1 MDLSKYTAITADSR
15 QCRPG
20 CLFVAEKGTQVDGHR
35 FIGAAIAAGAT
46 AVVCEHLPEDAAAHP
61 EVDWVVVENS
71 AIALGELASQ
81 FYGNPSSKL
90 TLIGVTGTN
99 GKTTIATLLY
109 RMASLSGMKAG
120 LISTVENRVADKVIP
135 ATHTTPDTVQLQRL
149 LAQMVEEG
157 CSFCA
162 MEVSSHAAHQHR
174 IAGLTFAGGIF
185 TNLTRDHLDYHK
197 TFANYLA
204 AKKSFFDM
212 LPPSAFAL
220 ANADD
225 RNGAVMMQN
234 TAAARHTYAV
244 ANVAD
249 YMGRMEEDCLGAMVM
264 DFDGRTDS
272 PVHTAFTGAFN
283 ASNLTA
289 VYAAWRLLGH
299 SFMDTC
305 LLISMLQPVAG
316 RMQTLATPS
325 GVTAVVDYAHTPDA
339 LENTL
344 KALAESISPGARIFT
359 VVGCGGD
366 RDAGKRPQMAGIA
379 CRLSHKVVITSD
391 NPRSEDPAQ
400 IAAQMMAGVPEAA
413 LGNVTVELDR
423 AKAIRLAL
431 GAASKGDA
439 VLIAGKGHEDYQI
452 IGTERHHFS
461 DIEQVK
467 AFIEL

>member
-20 CLFVAEKGTQVDGHR
+20 CIFVAEKGTQVDGHR
-35 FIGAAIAAGAT
+35 FIGAAIAAGAA
-46 AVVCEHLPEDAAAHP
+46 AVVCEQLPADSDSYP
-61 EVDWVVVENS
+61 QVDWLVVENS
-71 AIALGELASQ
+71 AIALGQMASE

-109 RMASLSGMKAG
+109 HMATLSGQKAG
-120 LISTVENRVADKVIP
+120 LLSTVENRIADTVIP
-135 ATHTTPDTVQLQRL
+135 ATHTTPDPVQLQQL
-149 LAQMVEEG
+149 LARMVEEG
-157 CSFCA
+157 CTFCA

-234 TAAARHTYAV
+234 TAASRHTFAV
-244 ANVAD
+244 CNVAD
-249 YMGRMEEDCLGAMVM
+249 YMGKMEEDCLGAMIM
-264 DFDGRTDS
+264 DFDGQTS
-272 PVHTAFTGAFN
+272 CPVHTAFTGAFN

-289 VYAAWRLLGH
+289 VYAAWRILGH
-299 SFMDTC
+299 NFMDTC

-316 RMQTLATPS
+316 RMQTVTTGA

-344 KALAESISPGARIFT
+344 KALSESITPGADIIT

-366 RDAGKRPQMAGIA
+366 RDAGKRPQMAAIA
-379 CRLSHKVVITSD
+379 CQLSTKVVITSD
-391 NPRSEDPAQ
+391 NPRSEDPAE
-400 IAAQMMAGVPEAA
+400 IARQMMAGVPQEA
-413 LGNVTVELDR
+413 LPQVTVELDR
-423 AKAIRLAL
+423 AKAIAMAL
-431 GAASKGDA
+431 DMAKKGDA

-452 IGTERHHFS
+452 IGSERHHFS

-467 AFIEL
+467 LHS